1 LHQRDVITS
10 VEVTVVVVE
19 FVVATD
25 DSDNRVV
32 DVVTFSND
40 VDTFSEENANE
51 VISVVV
57 SEVVN
62 VEVVLDADNSELADV
77 AKDDSVET
85 MEESDEVVDV
95 EVESDDK
102 IAEVEDTEVRDDVL
116 SMAVDMVVE
125 DDIDD
130 SVSEETR
137 GIV

>member
-1 LHQRDVITS
+1 MHQRDVITS

-19 FVVATD
+19 FAVATD